1 MRRLLV
7 RYGLAMTSIVL
18 IAFLVPLG
26 LLARSLAEERALT
39 AARQDAATVA
49 VFAGGGE
56 AERARLEAALLAVN
70 DGPRATTVFL
80 PDGAVFLPDGSVV
93 PPDGSAFPPDGE
105 FPPGGPVSGTA
116 APRTDAV
123 ELAGL
128 GRAVTART
136 VGGIEVVLPVA
147 GPAGTA
153 VVRTFVPDAQLTEGV
168 LRSWAALAGVGA
180 ALLALTALVGRQ
192 LAARLSRSVLDLA
205 TVAERLGA
213 GDLGARVEPAGP
225 PEVASVGRVLNRL
238 GAQVED
244 LLAAERELV
253 ADLSHRLR
261 TPVTALRLDADLLA
275 DPDERQRLV
284 ADVDRLVASVDAI
297 VRSAREPDGRAG
309 GCDTAAVV
317 GDRARFWGVLATA
330 QGRVLQVDLPP
341 DARPVAVSA
350 AELGAALDALVDNV
364 FGHTPEG
371 TGFALAV
378 RDVAA
383 GGGVGLVEIVVAD
396 DGPGLASTG
405 LRARGASGAGS
416 TGLGLDV
423 ARRAAEAA
431 GGRLRLEASPGGGAS
446 IVMELPTA

>member
-7 RYGLAMTSIVL
+7 RYGLAMTSVVL
-18 IAFLVPLG
+18 VAFLVPLG

-39 AARQDAATVA
+39 AARQDASAVA
-49 VFAGGGE
+49 VFAGGGA

-70 DGPRATTVFL
+70 DGPRTT
-80 PDGAVFLPDGSVV
+80 AVFLPDGTVLAPDDSA
-93 PPDGSAFPPDGE
+93 PPDDTVAEVPSRGS
-105 FPPGGPVSGTA
+105 
-116 APRTDAV
+116 AV

-136 VGGIEVVLPVA
+136 EGGIEVVLPVA
-147 GPAGTA
+147 GPDGTA
-153 VVRTFVPDAQLTEGV
+153 VVRTFVPDTQLTEGV
-168 LRSWAALAGVGA
+168 LRSWVALAAVGA
-180 ALLALTALVGRQ
+180 ALLAVTAVVGRQ
-192 LAARLSRSVLDLA
+192 LAARVSRSVLDLA
-205 TVAERLGA
+205 TVAERLGG
-213 GDLGARVEPAGP
+213 GDLAARVEPGGP
-225 PEVASVGRVLNRL
+225 PEVATVGRVLNGL

-261 TPVTALRLDADLLA
+261 TPVTALRLDVDLVA
-275 DPDERQRLV
+275 DPAERARLG

-297 VRSAREPDGRAG
+297 VRTARQPGAGAG
-309 GCDTAAVV
+309 GCDAAAVV

-330 QGRVLQVDLPP
+330 QGRALRVEIPP
-341 DARPVAVSA
+341 GPRPVPVAA

-364 FGHTPEG
+364 FSHTPEG
-371 TGFALAV
+371 AGFVLAV

-383 GGGVGLVEIVVAD
+383 KGGPGRVEVVVAD

-405 LRARGASGAGS
+405 LTERGASGTGS

-423 ARRAAEAA
+423 VRRTAEAG
-431 GGRLRLEASPGGGAS
+431 GGRLRLEASPAGGAS
-446 IVMELPTA
+446 IVLELPAAGTAG